1 MENKP
6 WRVITVDVEPRQKA
20 FRVGITPKTKIGDLL
35 KTLIEKCREE
45 NIDVDKWAKAK
56 VGEQSPEFV
65 IIRKATSEILP
76 PMLSFEELQPPIEED
91 EEFLVDVRPVV
102 GL

>member
-20 FRVGITPKTKIGDLL
+20 FRIGISPDTKIGDVI
-35 KTLIEKCREE
+35 KTLVEKCREE
-45 NIDVDKWAKAK
+45 NIDIDKWAKTK
-56 VGEQSPEFV
+56 VGEQHPEFV

-76 PMLSFEELQPPIEED
+76 PALTFEELQPPIEED
-91 EEFLVDVRPVV
+91 EEFLIDVRAIV
-102 GL
+102 G